1 MASGGPT
8 RERHVPGASG
18 QLGGRVTRLAVAA
31 LAVLAALDTGPCAAA
46 EPPRTLPAA
55 RGDGLLYVALGDSTV
70 AGAGATRPEHDFVSR
85 LLERLRREY
94 GQARARNLGMPSAT
108 AGDVAAR
115 QLPEAVRLAP
125 QLVTVSVGPNDV
137 LDEVRLEVFERNLAA
152 ILERLLQD
160 TRALIVVNL
169 IPDFV
174 LTPKFRS
181 AADGAALAARIRRF
195 NEVLARRV
203 SGHDV
208 VLVDLYLPSQAAL
221 PAHPELVSA
230 DGYHPSDLGYELWA
244 ELMWA
249 AIAPRVPA
257 REGGPAPD
265 PR

>member
-1 MASGGPT
+1 
-8 RERHVPGASG
+8 
-18 QLGGRVTRLAVAA
+18 
-31 LAVLAALDTGPCAAA
+31 
-46 EPPRTLPAA
+46 
-55 RGDGLLYVALGDSTV
+55 
-70 AGAGATRPEHDFVSR
+70 
-85 LLERLRREY
+85 
-94 GQARARNLGMPSAT
+94 MPSAT

-137 LDEVRLEVFERNLAA
+137 LDEVRLEAFEGNLAA

-169 IPDFV
+169 IPDFA

-181 AADGAALAARIRRF
+181 AADTAALAARIRRF
-195 NEVLARRV
+195 NEVLARRA

-249 AIAPRVPA
+249 AIAPRVP
-257 REGGPAPD
+257 GGSGPALA